1 MNNNQL
7 DFYHNQINQNQISQ
21 ANIVM
26 KRDIRQVSFEVDKN
40 FLETSFN
47 KFLYDNF
54 EKIRQIDQNNQSIAQ
69 LYNIFQIIAQEI
81 VKLKN
86 DLTQAF
92 NAESNKINEVDENK
106 NQQINKLYE
115 VFNNENSKNF
125 ESIKSVSIALNEHNQ
140 KLSKELENQSKKLN
154 ESIINNK
161 VDNDNIKNDFE
172 ILNSNLNLAQNKN
185 NTNEKL
191 IKNLTEICNNNNKKI
206 SELEAKLY

>member
-1 MNNNQL
+1 MNNDQL
-7 DFYHNQINQNQISQ
+7 DFYHNQINQNQNSQ

-115 VFNNENSKNF
+115 VLNNENSKNF

-140 KLSKELENQSKKLN
+140 KLSKELENQSKK
-154 ESIINNK
+154 
-161 VDNDNIKNDFE
+161 
-172 ILNSNLNLAQNKN
+172 
-185 NTNEKL
+185 
-191 IKNLTEICNNNNKKI
+191 
-206 SELEAKLY
+206 